1 LSQLSEPLMGLI
13 AFIAGT
19 CVGSFLNV
27 CIYRL
32 PAGMSVVDPARSR
45 CPACKH
51 GIAFYDNIPIV
62 SFLILKRRC
71 RHCGSAIAM
80 RYLWVEV
87 ISGLVA
93 LGCLIFYG
101 PTVQTLIGFSFIAAL
116 IVVTFIDID
125 HRIIPDVITLPGIII
140 LFILSFVWPDITWQQ
155 SLLGI
160 LAGGGSLFAVAWAYK
175 LLTGREG
182 MGGGDI
188 KLLAM
193 IGALTGP
200 AGVLFTIFTASAG
213 GTLAGSMVML
223 AQRSKNLKLAI
234 PFGPF
239 LSIGAIVYL
248 FWGPSLIDWYF
259 GILR

>member
-1 LSQLSEPLMGLI
+1 MSLLSGPLMWVI
-13 AFIAGT
+13 AFVFGT
-19 CVGSFLNV
+19 CIGSFLNV

-32 PAGMSVVDPARSR
+32 PAGMSVVDPARSC

-51 GIAFYDNIPIV
+51 GIAFYDNIPIIG
-62 SFLILKRRC
+62 FLVLKGRC
-71 RHCGSAIAM
+71 RYCGSAIAM
-80 RYLWVEV
+80 RYLWVEA
-87 ISGLVA
+87 ISGLMAV
-93 LGCLIFYG
+93 GCLIFFG
-101 PTVQTLIGFSFIAAL
+101 PTVQALIAFAFIAAL
-116 IVVTFIDID
+116 IVVTFIDLD

-140 LFILSFVWPDITWQQ
+140 LFILSFAWPNITWQQ

-160 LAGGGSLFAVAWAYK
+160 LAGGGSLFAVAWVYS

-193 IGALTGP
+193 IGALAGP

-213 GTLAGSMVML
+213 GTLAGGMIML
-223 AQRSKNLKLAI
+223 AQRSKDLKLAI

-239 LSIGAIVYL
+239 LSIGAIVYI
-248 FWGPSLIDWYF
+248 FWGPRLIAWYF
-259 GILR
+259 GILH